1 MRRFT
6 AGGGKLLNLLPSD
19 IGRYRGDVSTNID
32 KENLDETARQ
42 TVETISPREAE
53 VRDTAG
59 VWHLM
64 RCRPYRT
71 SENKVEGAVISFV
84 DIDAL
89 KRVVEETRAYAD
101 TLIETAREAIVI
113 LDDKLRVVGANPPF
127 YSSFAVS
134 PSDTVNRLIF
144 DLGNRQWDIP
154 PLLTLLESITRQN

>member
-19 IGRYRGDVSTNID
+19 IGRYLGEIRPNID
-32 KENLDETARQ
+32 TENLDQIARQ

-89 KRVVEETRAYAD
+89 KRVVEETRAYAH
-101 TLIETAREAIVI
+101 TLIETARYSLVI
-113 LDDKLRVVGANPPF
+113 LDYKLRH
-127 YSSFAVS
+127 
-134 PSDTVNRLIF
+134 I
-144 DLGNRQWDIP
+144 
-154 PLLTLLESITRQN
+154 